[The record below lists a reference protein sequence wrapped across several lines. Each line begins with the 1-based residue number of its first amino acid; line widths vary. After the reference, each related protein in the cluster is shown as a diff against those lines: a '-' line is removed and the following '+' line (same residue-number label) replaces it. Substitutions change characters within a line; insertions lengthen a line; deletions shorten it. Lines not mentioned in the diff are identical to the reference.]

1 MLNRLPSG
9 RGVWAASFVA
19 LCLAAPSI
27 VSAAVGTCKAPL
39 TKNIPTRSLEA
50 LPGSVVISRVK
61 ESSGSKR
68 DIAIQAELLSGNLP
82 SFLHELVPVTL
93 AGTLSTGRKV
103 LVTLCVTPEY
113 LAVGSDRDFVR
124 VPLGLAA
131 AARIASEFG
140 FLLPTTKMVDAI
152 YQQASVKVSPS
163 PMKPTSQMTS
173 TSYFLAH
180 NETVER
186 QLTQVGGTRA
196 ELSAG
201 HKKDLVLSNR
211 LNSKPGR
218 VAIYGWHRLNGKPI
232 QPLSTVHGDEYA
244 DYSHGVRLVSRMA
257 YVDGEPM
264 ALDEILQAKA
274 LSGIIS
280 SEGPI
285 ENVDGL
291 LQTYSSKEPN

>member
-9 RGVWAASFVA
+9 RSVWTASIVA

-27 VSAAVGTCKAPL
+27 VSAAVDTCKAPL
-39 TKNIPTRSLEA
+39 SKNIPTRSLAA
-50 LPGSVVISRVK
+50 LPGSVVIDRVK
-61 ESSGSKR
+61 EADGPKR
-68 DIAIQAELLSGNLP
+68 DIAIQDELLSGNLP
-82 SFLHELVPVTL
+82 SFLHDLVPVIL

-113 LAVGSDRDFVR
+113 LAVGSDQDFVR

-140 FLLPTTKMVDAI
+140 FFLPTTKMVDAI

-186 QLTQVGGTRA
+186 QLKQVGGTRA
-196 ELSAG
+196 ALSAG

-211 LNSKPGR
+211 LNSKPGH
-218 VAIYGWHRLNGKPI
+218 VAIYGWHRPNGKPI
-232 QPLSTVHGDEYA
+232 QPLSTVHGDDYA
-244 DYSHGVRLVSRMA
+244 DYSHGVRLVSRIA
-257 YVDGEPM
+257 YVDGKPM
-264 ALDEILQAKA
+264 ALGEILQAKE

-285 ENVDGL
+285 ENADEL
-291 LQTYSSKEPN
+291 LQTYASKATN